1 MHIEKYKSD
10 AVVGIMKHYTREHIT
25 ENVEID
31 RTSGNIYCYNESFKI
46 PEKYK
51 SAGIKKQVMETIDK
65 RTARKVKA
73 KQNVILDLVI
83 TQPEEMGTELNKK
96 FFDDMIYALQNKY
109 NYNGFNPFKKE
120 NMVMYAIH
128 QDEKG
133 QPHLHYSFMP
143 ITPNHTRRIRHEQGK
158 AFRNI
163 DLEHERLNSDSF
175 MKLDFLK
182 SFHSTMET
190 LTGYTLTKG
199 DNEKRDLT
207 MKEYQNKQEINKL
220 KERIKE
226 QDKEKET
233 LKELNNKLDKENIQL
248 IEKKKELQSDISE
261 LDKVIEQKKEHIQQ
275 FERKLDNREILIPEL
290 KEKKLSFTQP
300 QNEIRFDRQQYE
312 MQQQQLRE
320 FEKIIRDKAE
330 QEKEKIKKEYEKV
343 YAEREKTDY
352 YKNWGNCE
360 QEIKKIQAKL
370 DTKEKENINLAVENG
385 SLKNQL
391 RNVDYKIAEATQP
404 LNQKI
409 DKLSKD
415 NKWLNNLIFNLE
427 QFILNKTD
435 LPLNQ
440 KQLDF
445 IKEHGNLT
453 QRTHSQGRSL

>member
-51 SAGIKKQVMETIDK
+51 SASIKKQIMETIDK

-190 LTGYTLTKG
+190 LTGYTLTKS

-207 MKEYQNKQEINKL
+207 MKEYQNKQEIDKL

-233 LKELNNKLDKENIQL
+233 LKELKNENNNLEKEIENKKIEIKEYDKKINDKKIEFNILDNKIENKKIEIKD
-248 IEKKKELQSDISE
+248 IEKKIELKNNDFQNIEEKYNKKSE
-261 LDKVIEQKKEHIQQ
+261 ELEKNLDNDRSRLAHLNVELVDTYSKKKEIEKEIAVYEDSLNT
-275 FERKLDNREILIPEL
+275 FKL
-290 KEKKLSFTQP
+290 KKLFLDQP
-300 QNEIRFDRQQYE
+300 IVQKMFNEF
-312 MQQQQLRE
+312 
-320 FEKIIRDKAE
+320 KSAVKKVN
-330 QEKEKIKKEYEKV
+330 EKE
-343 YAEREKTDY
+343 R
-352 YKNWGNCE
+352 
-360 QEIKKIQAKL
+360 
-370 DTKEKENINLAVENG
+370 
-385 SLKNQL
+385 
-391 RNVDYKIAEATQP
+391 
-404 LNQKI
+404 
-409 DKLSKD
+409 
-415 NKWLNNLIFNLE
+415 
-427 QFILNKTD
+427 
-435 LPLNQ
+435 
-440 KQLDF
+440 
-445 IKEHGNLT
+445 
-453 QRTHSQGRSL
+453 